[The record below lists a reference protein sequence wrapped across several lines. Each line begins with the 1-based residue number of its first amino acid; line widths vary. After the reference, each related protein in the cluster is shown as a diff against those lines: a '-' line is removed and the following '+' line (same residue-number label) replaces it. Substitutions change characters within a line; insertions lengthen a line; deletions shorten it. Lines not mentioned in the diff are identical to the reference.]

1 MTVSNVTTSGTL
13 PANMTEGK
21 ELCRTKVLQMV
32 FYLAGYRMPNYNLD
46 TVYHINL
53 RTTGAYIS
61 ILCSQNGMDI
71 VQLSSPAALVITAQN
86 RGNEEYRIVTSG
98 NNRVFALRL
107 R

>member
-1 MTVSNVTTSGTL
+1 
-13 PANMTEGK
+13 MTEGK
-21 ELCRTKVLQMV
+21 ELCRTKVLQPG
-32 FYLAGYRMPNYNLD
+32 FYLIGYRMSNYNPD

-53 RTTGAYIS
+53 STTGAYIS
-61 ILCSQNGMDI
+61 TLCGQNGMDI
-71 VQLSSPAALVITAQN
+71 VQLSSSAALVITAQN